1 MPLTYLLIAF
11 VSGAV
16 LPMQAAMNG
25 QLARTL
31 GGPIWA
37 AAFTSLSV
45 VAFLVIL
52 NFAGGRALPRMDGLA
67 AIPWWA
73 WLSGLCGAIFLTGT
87 TFAVSRLG
95 AANLVAL
102 VITGQI
108 IAAMLLDKFGLLGL
122 TPQPLSTQRLLAA
135 GLMAAGAVLI
145 SAK

>member
-1 MPLTYLLIAF
+1 MAVIYLLIAF
-11 VSGAV
+11 TAGAV
-16 LPMQAAMNG
+16 LPIQAAING

-45 VAFLVIL
+45 VAILVVF
-52 NFAGGRALPRMDGLA
+52 NMVSGKALPRVDGLA

-102 VITGQI
+102 VMAGQI
-108 IAAMLLDKFGLLGL
+108 VTAMALDKFGLLGL
-122 TPQPLSTQRLLAA
+122 AAQPLSGQRLLAA
-135 GLMAAGAVLI
+135 GLMVAGAALI
-145 SAK
+145 SVK